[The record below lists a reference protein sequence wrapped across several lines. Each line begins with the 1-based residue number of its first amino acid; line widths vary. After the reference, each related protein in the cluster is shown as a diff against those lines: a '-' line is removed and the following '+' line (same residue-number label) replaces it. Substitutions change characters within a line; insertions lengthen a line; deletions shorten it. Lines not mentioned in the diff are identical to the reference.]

1 MCAQVCYPSGRQQ
14 PAIVILLTPVS
25 SLYWSLK
32 ILGGIHYA
40 VASRGEV
47 ASGCAVMGGLMKRY

>member
-32 ILGGIHYA
+32 ILGGSIMLLLAGERLLQA
-40 VASRGEV
+40 VQ
-47 ASGCAVMGGLMKRY
+47 